1 MKGRLP
7 SLVQGLVIVA
17 GFSVAVASLFSFR
30 LEDWPI
36 YVTYVL
42 LSMVLYR
49 PTVEVLPGLLLPM
62 PGLAL
67 SIGFLYIGGLPIVVL
82 NNLGSALV
90 LLVRAVLPEGW
101 RRQLPELRGG
111 GTEFVGRAFRRDP
124 GALSDWAGA
133 YLGLGARWA
142 VVFMLSPAAPP
153 VTDPGVMIAA
163 EVAGYAAWTV
173 LSLLPVFS
181 FSSVL
186 RPSVWAAGE
195 VRRDLSLITV
205 LALTPF
211 VFLIAYGYEHH
222 GLLGATAGSVS
233 ALGLHLMLKHLN
245 ERRVTVEEQNRRL
258 EALNRELEH
267 RERLSAIGKMS
278 SVISHQ
284 MLQQLG
290 VIGIYA
296 DLIRHADAD
305 GEPAAA
311 VAQARA
317 NAGAIEDALG
327 GVNRVLTDL
336 LVFSRDLKL
345 NLYEHRLCDVL
356 AEAVEECRP
365 QAAEG
370 GVMIRLEC
378 PQEATARLDKLK
390 IKQAVVNVLRNAIEA
405 SPRGAEVLVSGALA
419 DSTAAIAVTDR
430 GAGVP
435 ESSRARIFTPFF
447 TTKERGSGLGLAI
460 AREFAE
466 AHGGTIAVDSNEG
479 YGTTFVLRLP
489 LWGDGSVGE
498 S

>member
-1 MKGRLP
+1 MKARLP
-7 SLVQGLVIVA
+7 SLVQGLVIAA
-17 GFSVAVASLFSFR
+17 GFSVALASLFSFR

-67 SIGFLYIGGLPIVVL
+67 SIGFLYIGGLPIVFL
-82 NNLGSALV
+82 TNLGSALV

-101 RRQLPELRGG
+101 RRHLPELRGG
-111 GTEFVGRAFRRDP
+111 GTEFVGRAFTRDP

-142 VVFMLSPAAPP
+142 VVFMLSPGAPP

-186 RPSVWAAGE
+186 RPSVWAAGPPGE
-195 VRRDLSLITV
+195 VRRDLSIITA

-296 DLIRHADAD
+296 DLIRNADAD

-327 GVNRVLTDL
+327 SVNRVLTDL

-345 NLYEHRLCDVL
+345 NLYEHRLFDVL
-356 AEAVEECRP
+356 AEAVEECGP

-370 GVMIRLEC
+370 GVTIRLEC

-405 SPRGAEVLVSGALA
+405 SPRDAEVLVSGALA

-447 TTKERGSGLGLAI
+447 TTKEQGSGLGLAI

-466 AHGGTIAVDSNEG
+466 AHGGTIAVGSGEG
-479 YGTTFVLRLP
+479 GTTFVLRLP
-489 LWGDGSVGE
+489 RAE
-498 S
+498 PEA